1 MENVNT
7 IELNGQL
14 YGIEDATAR
23 TTAVQN
29 SKELVKVKETA
40 NNAQTTATTAQ
51 TSASTA
57 QTTANEAKT
66 IATTAE
72 TTANEAKT
80 SATTKQPYLG
90 KRISVLCPTNYS
102 GTLDTTDIK
111 NITKIILGETPSN
124 IKARVLLESAPFTN
138 YEVLGTIEIWQENG
152 QYKLDQSAITNKIT
166 LSLNQNSI
174 DIANGFETEKNIYFT
189 PLGFSYE

>member
-14 YGIEDATAR
+14 YNIEDATAR
-23 TTAVQN
+23 TTAEQN

-40 NNAQTTATTAQ
+40 NSAQATATTAQ
-51 TSASTA
+51 TTASTA

-66 IATTAE
+66 IATTAQ
-72 TTANEAKT
+72 TTANEAKA
-80 SATTKQPYLG
+80 SADTKQPYLG
-90 KRISVLCPTNYS
+90 KRISVLCPGNGS
-102 GTLDTTDIK
+102 GTLDTLDIER
-111 NITKIILGETPSN
+111 ITKIILGETSSH
-124 IKARVLLESAPFTN
+124 IKARVLLQSAPSTN
-138 YEVLGTIEIWQENG
+138 YEVFGTIEIWQENG

-166 LSLNQNSI
+166 LFLNQNYI